1 MIKFQ
6 DCEKYLKNLDPASSI
21 SIVDVFHSHD
31 REFVILSF
39 VEKDWEELLRLS
51 GVSDQEIFVFQVG
64 GTNCAIVE
72 LSTEF
77 SESESQVADLLTP
90 RELQIA
96 TLIALGRVNKQIAK
110 QLKISEWTV
119 ATYVRRIFD
128 KLGVDSR
135 AAMVYRCY
143 SLIHELSSQ
152 FAPVYPEGEEVNQEI
167 KQEQHS

>member
-6 DCEKYLKNLDPASSI
+6 DCQNYLKNVEPASSI
-21 SIVDVFHSHD
+21 SIIDVFHNHE

-39 VEKDWEELLRLS
+39 QEKDWEELVKIS
-51 GVSDQEIFVFQVG
+51 GLNAEDIFVFKVG

-72 LSTEF
+72 MVTQCTET
-77 SESESQVADLLTP
+77 ESKIADLLTP

-143 SLIHELSSQ
+143 SLINQLSDQFSAMYPDEETLSSSLVQ
-152 FAPVYPEGEEVNQEI
+152 D
-167 KQEQHS
+167 

>member
-6 DCEKYLKNLDPASSI
+6 DCEKYLRNLDPNSSI
-21 SIVDVFHSHD
+21 SVIDVFNSHD
-31 REFVILSF
+31 REFIILSF
-39 VEKDWEELLRLS
+39 LEKDWEEVLNLLGLTH
-51 GVSDQEIFVFQVG
+51 QEVFVFQVAG
-64 GTNCAIVE
+64 HSCAIAE
-72 LSTEF
+72 LATDF
-77 SESESQVADLLTP
+77 SENESQIADLLTP

-152 FAPVYPEGEEVNQEI
+152 FAPIYSQEQEVVASVR
-167 KQEQHS
+167 QEQHR